1 MSYKIA
7 ICDDE
12 PAHIEKIRNIL
23 LDYETINYSDPAAL
37 LKAVSEGARF
47 DVLFLDIMMPQLDG
61 ISLARELREYDMDM
75 LIVFITSKIEF
86 IQAGYEVRAFRYLL
100 KEQMEDGLPKIWR
113 DIEKELSDRGFIT
126 VGQFAAC
133 ISAFGGLQAMTEAL
147 ISMVADQNGKAD
159 FVGDFY
165 DFFDNATETEGD
177 KPFDKFQNEIAA
189 RNVCFAYP
197 VNNKEVL
204 HDVSFTIKKGERVV
218 IVGENGSG
226 KTTLSKIIAGVY
238 EPCSGEVAYDGENA
252 KEYERAGF
260 YRQFSVISQ
269 DFVRYQLTMREN
281 IGMSTPN
288 QMHNDE
294 KLLQSAKAA
303 DIEQIVRRVGGL
315 DTQLGREF
323 DGVELSSGEWQKIS
337 IARGLNKDADIII
350 LDEPTSA
357 LDPLVEYDILKKFV
371 DLTEGKTSVIIS
383 HRVGLCRFA
392 DRIIVMQD
400 GRVAGNGTHEELLGS
415 NAEYKRIWNEQAKW
429 YAE

>member
-204 HDVSFTIKKGERVV
+204 HDVSFTIKKG
-218 IVGENGSG
+218 
-226 KTTLSKIIAGVY
+226 
-238 EPCSGEVAYDGENA
+238 
-252 KEYERAGF
+252 
-260 YRQFSVISQ
+260 
-269 DFVRYQLTMREN
+269 
-281 IGMSTPN
+281 
-288 QMHNDE
+288 
-294 KLLQSAKAA
+294 SA
-303 DIEQIVRRVGGL
+303 
-315 DTQLGREF
+315 
-323 DGVELSSGEWQKIS
+323 
-337 IARGLNKDADIII
+337 
-350 LDEPTSA
+350 
-357 LDPLVEYDILKKFV
+357 
-371 DLTEGKTSVIIS
+371 
-383 HRVGLCRFA
+383 
-392 DRIIVMQD
+392 
-400 GRVAGNGTHEELLGS
+400 
-415 NAEYKRIWNEQAKW
+415 
-429 YAE
+429 